1 VNGTADFSVVKMG
14 MISCPFFFITWR
26 EPMSESTIFFLVR
39 IASLLLVSAFQYAVW
54 LRMRDRLLRSGTW
67 LYRTAAGMAL
77 LMVLPSLHIALL
89 GTLPLPAW
97 TVNLLAWSFLI
108 WNAGLLAL
116 LISTVRFRTRT
127 GKADEVERIDSSGT
141 QFDPGRRELLKGG
154 AAGFTILVFTNPIG
168 NVTRDDEFEVVYK
181 SVRIRNLPEK
191 LKGFRIA
198 MISDIHSGP
207 FMSKADIE
215 PYVTRINS
223 LKPDVILLPGDFI
236 QNRDEEIEV
245 VCETFRHLR
254 APYGVYGSTGN
265 HDYFADADHVSRE
278 LQLAGVNMLRN
289 EHRIIDP
296 NGEKLALIGIDDVR
310 SGHPFHALFRQAAR
324 GLDPSIP
331 NVLLCHKPYY
341 MDEAAELGLD
351 LMVSGHTHGG
361 QIVLARVFNSVITP
375 AALISGYIEGL
386 YRLDATQ
393 MYITRGI
400 GMVGI
405 PIRIN
410 CPPEIS
416 ILTLT

>member
-1 VNGTADFSVVKMG
+1 
-14 MISCPFFFITWR
+14 
-26 EPMSESTIFFLVR
+26 MSESTIFFLVR
-39 IASLLLVSAFQYAVW
+39 LACLLFISALQYAVW
-54 LRMRDRLLRSGTW
+54 LRVRDRLLLRGKW
-67 LYRTAAGMAL
+67 LHRVAAGIAFV
-77 LMVLPSLHIALL
+77 MVLPSLHIALF
-89 GTLPLPAW
+89 GTLSLPAW
-97 TVNLLAWSFLI
+97 LVNTLAWSFI
-108 WNAGLLAL
+108 VWNSALLAVF
-116 LISTVRFRTRT
+116 IATR
-127 GKADEVERIDSSGT
+127 GT
-141 QFDPGRRELLKGG
+141 QVKLDKEKGAILPSEMSFDPGRRELLKGG

-181 SVRIRNLPEK
+181 SVTIRNLPEK

-207 FMSKADIE
+207 FMAKEDIE
-215 PYVTRINS
+215 PYVARINS

-236 QNRDEEIEV
+236 QNKDEEIEV

-265 HDYFADADHVSRE
+265 HDYFADADHVSKE

-310 SGHPFHALFRQAAR
+310 SGYPFHSLFRQAAR

-341 MDEAAELGLD
+341 LDEAAELGLD

-361 QIVLARVFNSVITP
+361 QIVLARVFNTVITP

-400 GMVGI
+400 GMVGL

-416 ILTLT
+416 ILTLE

>member
-1 VNGTADFSVVKMG
+1 
-14 MISCPFFFITWR
+14 
-26 EPMSESTIFFLVR
+26 MSESSIFLLVR
-39 IASLLLVSAFQYAVW
+39 VSLLVLVSAFQYVAW
-54 LRMRDRLLRSGTW
+54 LRIRERFLQRGTTRHRL
-67 LYRTAAGMAL
+67 AAGVGL
-77 LMVLPSLHIALL
+77 LMVIPSLHIALF
-89 GTLPLPAW
+89 GTLPLPGW
-97 TVNLLAWSFLI
+97 VVNLLAWAFLI
-108 WNAGLLAL
+108 WNSGLLIL
-116 LISTVRFRTRT
+116 LLSTLSF
-127 GKADEVERIDSSGT
+127 KARSNPGSTPAVTDVVPVDT
-141 QFDPGRRELLKGG
+141 GRRAMLKGG

-181 SVRIRNLPEK
+181 SVSIRNLPEK

-198 MISDIHSGP
+198 LISDIHSGP
-207 FMSKADIE
+207 FMAKEDIE
-215 PYVTRINS
+215 PYVKRINA

-245 VCETFRHLR
+245 VCDTFRHLR
-254 APYGVYGSTGN
+254 APFGVYGSTGN
-265 HDYFADADHVSRE
+265 HDYFADADHVSKE
-278 LQLAGVNMLRN
+278 LQLAGVQMLRN

-296 NGEKLALIGIDDVR
+296 NGENLALIGLDDIR
-310 SGHPFHALFRQAAR
+310 SGFPFHSLFRQASR

-331 NVLLCHKPYY
+331 NILLCHKPYY
-341 MDEAAELGLD
+341 LDEAAELGLD

-361 QIVLARVFNSVITP
+361 QIVLARVFNTVVTP

-386 YRLDATQ
+386 YQLDATQ

-405 PIRIN
+405 PVRIN